1 MEPQPP
7 SDDAVR
13 PPADARPGDT
23 WSLDPPATP
32 SMPPAVPGEGP
43 LPVEQAELTDPG
55 GTALPPSRQ
64 RGLMIV
70 GVVLA
75 AVLIVAGGAGAAAF
89 LMLRGSGEVILDKVP
104 ADSDVV
110 VTAYLDPAASQKIN
124 LLRMASK
131 FPDLGDESHLRDQL
145 NQTLDRLLADVGMN
159 HDDLSWVGSEVGFFV
174 EVRSADDGSYA
185 LLIATDDE
193 DAARTFLQRYR
204 EGSEQRLGTT
214 FRTEDH
220 DGVEV
225 TVPASDA
232 GGAATVALVDG
243 VVVVGSGE
251 GAVDTVID
259 TAHGGSPISE
269 DPGFQRVSAA
279 LPEAKLGEVFVDAA
293 QLATTFGDQLAA
305 AGVTTGVTNL
315 SALDGIGVSLSAEPE
330 GLALDTVM
338 KYDEAKLTDA
348 QRQALSADDHPN
360 PLLDMVPADA
370 LGMYAVEHLDASI
383 QDSLDQMTRDTPEAA
398 KQLEELGVTG
408 PDGLLS
414 QLTGDVAA
422 EASTDP
428 GPIGYGGALI
438 VGTSDPEATKAW
450 LAKTMPQLPLGE
462 TSVAASSDGGY
473 RIVHHQPKW
482 ETEVHGGVT
491 ITYAAEGA
499 ELPIAYAV
507 VGDAAVVA
515 TSPLQIEELIDVR
528 ARGDS
533 ISSDPGFTA
542 ATSMV
547 PSQDGI
553 LYVDVPAIVE
563 AVPSRWPRE
572 EAARFREEAGR
583 YLGPIQAV
591 VAGMQNEAD
600 EQRVRLFVRIP

>member
-23 WSLDPPATP
+23 WSLDLPATP
-32 SMPPAVPGEGP
+32 SIPAAPGEGP
-43 LPVEQAELTDPG
+43 LPVEQAELIDPG
-55 GTALPPSRQ
+55 GTAPPPPRQ
-64 RGLMIV
+64 RGLKIV

-124 LLRMASK
+124 LLRMASR
-131 FPDLGDESHLRDQL
+131 FPDLGDETHLRDQL
-145 NQTLDRLLADVGMN
+145 NRTLDRLLADVGMN

-193 DAARTFLQRYR
+193 DAARGFLQRYR

-225 TVPASDA
+225 TVPTSDA
-232 GGAATVALVDG
+232 GGAATVAIVDG
-243 VVVVGSGE
+243 VVVVGSDE
-251 GAVDTVID
+251 DAVDAVID

-293 QLATTFGDQLAA
+293 QLVTTFGDQLAA
-305 AGVTTGVTNL
+305 AGTTTGVTNL
-315 SALDGIGVSLSAEPE
+315 SALDGIGISLTAEPE

-338 KYDEAKLTDA
+338 KYDDAKLTDS
-348 QRQALSADDHPN
+348 QRQALSAEDHPN
-360 PLLDMVPADA
+360 PLLELVPADA
-370 LGMYAVEHLDASI
+370 LGMYAVEHLAASI
-383 QDSLDQMTRDTPEAA
+383 QDTLDQMTRDTPGAA
-398 KQLEELGVTG
+398 QQLGELGVTG
-408 PDGLLS
+408 PGGLLS
-414 QLTGDVAA
+414 QLTGDIAV

-428 GPIGYGGALI
+428 GPIGYGGALM
-438 VGTSDPEATKAW
+438 VGTNDPDATQTW
-450 LAKTMPQLPLGE
+450 LDRTMPQLPLGE
-462 TSVAASSDGGY
+462 TSLSASADGGY
-473 RIVHHQPKW
+473 RIVHHQPTW
-482 ETEVHGGVT
+482 ETEEHGGVT
-491 ITYAAEGA
+491 ITYAAQGA

-515 TSPLQIEELIDVR
+515 TSPLQIEKLIDVK
-528 ARGDS
+528 ASGES
-533 ISSDPGFTA
+533 ISSDPGFIA
-542 ATSMV
+542 ATATV
-547 PSQDGI
+547 PAQDGV
-553 LYVDVPAIVE
+553 LYVDVPAIVD
-563 AVPSRWPRE
+563 AVPSRWSRE
-572 EAARFREEAGR
+572 EAARFRQEAGR
-583 YLGPIQAV
+583 YLGPIEAV